1 MWQDIVVK
9 IVVCFAGLANLFLAI
24 YVYKKNSKDNINKNF
39 LYFGLAIFLWCL
51 VNFIMLFEK
60 NIFWFRVTYSIGTI
74 VTLTGLYFTLALCNT
89 KINKW
94 LQIFLSLVCSVFFV
108 LIIFTPLLFEN
119 LVSFTSTA
127 IAPVSGPLFFIW
139 AGYMVFLIGTALSI
153 PFLVINKVDAE
164 RKKQIL
170 YFITGEAI
178 FGIWAI
184 LVIIALPSLGINQF
198 NNLDTPATIF
208 VVGFTS
214 YAIIKYHLMGIRS
227 LLFKAFIYTLVIII
241 IIALLLVLMS
251 VGSYL
256 FAHEM
261 IWPIYLIA
269 ILIAIALFFIGR
281 LFFVEKRDLE
291 KAKINL
297 TGLLEQSEKN
307 RTEIETERDKT
318 LTIINSF
325 SDGLIILDEKDK
337 IFSINPE
344 AEKMLGLKVQKIL
357 NKSIY
362 SLSDFI
368 KAVPIVSV
376 LNDGLNN
383 INKKEVVLSKDII
396 YELSVIPLK
405 LTKKDI
411 GHLVVLHDVSR
422 EKIVDRMKSEFVSL
436 AAHQLRTPLSIIN
449 WSISMLKKGDFGK
462 LNKGQK
468 EVIERASETNESMV
482 SMVNNLLN
490 ITRIE
495 EGKYIYET
503 SMMDMKELV
512 NSVLNNYQH
521 LIKNKK
527 IKIEYDEPIDLP
539 KIRVDSEKIKIAV
552 QNLID
557 NAIKYSHVGG
567 KIIITLK
574 NDGKNVEFI
583 MQDFGIGIPK
593 DQSDNIFSK
602 FFRSDNAKKVDPNGT
617 GIGLFLTENI
627 INAHGGRIWFESEE
641 GKGTSFHFILPIN

>member
-24 YVYKKNSKDNINKNF
+24 YVYKKNSKDSINKNF